1 MHACMH
7 AYIHTYIAC
16 MHACIH
22 TYIHTYMHTYIR
34 VYIHTCI
41 HPYVYIYVYI
51 CTHTH
56 THTHTHVDSES
67 SEKKR
72 GAPQSH
78 ELAPQSHKLGPQ
90 RRLDSDSAEKDL
102 STYTYIHACIHTYAC
117 PHTYSILRKTF
128 PLRIVGIR
136 FRLGTFSQFLYQ
148 HCTCSAGK
156 GTRFPQSA
164 VCMYTLSVRA
174 LRRSVL
180 YYNAHCC
187 KKSALRT
194 HTTHTSNLLYVHT
207 PSAYMLLVLCI
218 YICYVL
224 ILHTHIHA
232 IRIRIRILH
241 TYTHSQHACAQYIQR

>member
-1 MHACMH
+1 MHACMHTYIHTYIACMHACMH
-7 AYIHTYIAC
+7 AYIHTY
-16 MHACIH
+16 MHTYIRI
-22 TYIHTYMHTYIR
+22 YIHTYMHTYL
-34 VYIHTCI
+34 CI
-41 HPYVYIYVYI
+41 YI
-51 CTHTH
+51 CIYMYTHTH

-90 RRLDSDSAEKDL
+90 RRLDSDSAEKEL

-117 PHTYSILRKTF
+117 MHAYIHTHVHIHTYSILRKTF

-174 LRRSVL
+174 IRRLFFTTMHTVVRKVL
-180 YYNAHCC
+180 
-187 KKSALRT
+187 
-194 HTTHTSNLLYVHT
+194 
-207 PSAYMLLVLCI
+207 
-218 YICYVL
+218 YVL
-224 ILHTHIHA
+224 ILHTHPICCLYIHP
-232 IRIRIRILH
+232 
-241 TYTHSQHACAQYIQR
+241 QRTCS